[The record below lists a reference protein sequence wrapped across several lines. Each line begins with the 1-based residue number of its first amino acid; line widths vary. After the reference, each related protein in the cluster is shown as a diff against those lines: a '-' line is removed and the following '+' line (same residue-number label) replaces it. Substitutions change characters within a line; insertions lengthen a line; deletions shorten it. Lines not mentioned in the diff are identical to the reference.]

1 MARNLAA
8 SLSADRWQA
17 DALERVLRRRLP
29 GQLVKYAGGF
39 SAGLIAALPSAY
51 APEPAAVAAVL
62 VHLKDFKKITA
73 WAQRTGH
80 WPAPDMQEPQFLPI
94 AAFADLPVPPLANM
108 AQLADWLGL
117 PQERLAYLADMQAR
131 YEEHGETAIN
141 HYHYVLQRKKGPGLR
156 LIEAP
161 KQRLKAAQHQILRQM
176 LDVLPV
182 HDDAYGF
189 VRGRSCQAHAAR
201 HAGTEMVVSFDLRQ
215 FFPSISAG
223 RVFGLFRCLGY
234 PSAVAHHLTGLCTSA
249 APPRILQRLPYGD
262 RQIFRAPH
270 LPQGAPS
277 SPALANHAAYR
288 LDRRL
293 SALAGSLDATYGRYA
308 DDMSFSGDRGITE
321 PLMRLVPQILRE
333 EGFSLNPAKTRAMP
347 QSARQTVTGI
357 VVNQHLNMARDQY
370 DRLKAVV
377 HTCGKPGDSRLADPV
392 FRARLEG
399 QIGWVT
405 SLNRARG
412 DKLQA
417 MLDGALGG

>member
-1 MARNLAA
+1 MAA
-8 SLSADRWQA
+8 SLSATQWQA
-17 DALERVLRRRLP
+17 HALERVFRSRLP
-29 GQLVKYAGGF
+29 TPLAQYAAEF

-62 VHLKDFKKITA
+62 VHLTSFEQVTA
-73 WAQRTGH
+73 WAVKNGH
-80 WPAPDMQEPQFLPI
+80 WPVPDLRETQFLPI
-94 AAFADLPVPPLANM
+94 AAFADLSVPKLATM
-108 AQLADWLGL
+108 AQLGDWLGL
-117 PQERLAYLADMQAR
+117 SQERLAYLADTQAR
-131 YEEHGETAIN
+131 HEEHGETAIN

-176 LDVLPV
+176 LDPLPV

-201 HAGTEMVVSFDLRQ
+201 HAGTQMVVSFDMRQ

-249 APPRILQRLPYGD
+249 TPPRILQRLPYAD
-262 RQIFRAPH
+262 RVVYRAAH

-277 SPALANHAAYR
+277 SPALAYHVAFR

-293 SALAGSLDATYGRYA
+293 SALADSLDATYGRYA
-308 DDMSFSGDRGITE
+308 DDLSFSGDRRITE

-333 EGFSLNPAKTRAMP
+333 EGFCLNPSKTRAMP
-347 QSARQTVTGI
+347 QTARQSVTGI
-357 VVNQHLNMARDQY
+357 VVNQHLNIARGQY

-377 HTCGKPGDSRLADPV
+377 HACGKPDDSRLADPV
-392 FRARLEG
+392 FRGRLEG
-399 QIGWVT
+399 QIGWVA

-412 DKLQA
+412 AKLQA
-417 MLDGALGG
+417 LFNTALDGALGG